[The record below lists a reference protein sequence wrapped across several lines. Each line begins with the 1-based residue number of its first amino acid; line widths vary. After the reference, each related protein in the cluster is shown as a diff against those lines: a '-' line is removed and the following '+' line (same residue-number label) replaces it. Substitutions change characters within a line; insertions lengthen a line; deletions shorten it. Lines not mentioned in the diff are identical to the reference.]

1 MTTNQQLASETV
13 EEFVLA
19 AHSNFEK
26 VKAML
31 EKEPALLNAKWD
43 KLNESALEA
52 SGHMGLP
59 DIANYLHDKG
69 APLTIFAAAMLGR
82 TEDVAAFLKE
92 DPSLA
97 SANGIH
103 GISILY
109 HAALSGKV
117 EITEMLVSHGGGE
130 SAGEALHAAVRPGHI
145 EMVRW
150 LLARG
155 ADPNTPNF
163 ENKTPFHIAI
173 AGGHKKIAQLLNE
186 VGGTE

>member
-1 MTTNQQLASETV
+1 MNRTQPSLATIQ
-13 EEFVLA
+13 EFVLA
-19 AHSNFEK
+19 AHNNFDK
-26 VKAML
+26 VKEML

-59 DIANYLHDKG
+59 DIANYLLYKG

-82 TEDVAAFLKE
+82 AEDVEAFLKE
-92 DPSLA
+92 GPSLA

-103 GISILY
+103 GISVLY

-117 EITEMLVSHGGGE
+117 EIAEMLVSHGGGQG
-130 SAGEALHAAVRPGHI
+130 AGEALHAAIRPGHVD
-145 EMVRW
+145 MVKW
-150 LLARG
+150 LLDKG

-163 ENKTPFHIAI
+163 EGKTPLYMALTSEHEEIAR
-173 AGGHKKIAQLLNE
+173 LLRDK
-186 VGGTE
+186 GGTE

>member
-1 MTTNQQLASETV
+1 ME
-13 EEFVLA
+13 
-19 AHSNFEK
+19 
-26 VKAML
+26 ML

-59 DIANYLHDKG
+59 DIANYLLNKG

-82 TEDVAAFLKE
+82 TEDVAVFLQE
-92 DPSLA
+92 EPRLA
-97 SANGIH
+97 RANGIH

-117 EITEMLVSHGGGE
+117 EISEILVSHGGGDAA
-130 SAGEALHAAVRPGHI
+130 SEALHAAVRPGHM

-150 LLARG
+150 LLTRG

-163 ENKTPFHIAI
+163 EGKSPLHMAI
-173 AGGHKKIAQLLNE
+173 AGGHEKIAQLLSDS
-186 VGGTE
+186 GGTE